1 MSADLQT
8 RFAQALRRELGIADA
23 QPGASV
29 VHIAAPSVSVM
40 PVIKATLP
48 ALDGPLEVLDIGRV
62 NGAFGFRMTVK
73 RDAGLI
79 TEVQATP
86 TEFVPLGAFE

>member
-1 MSADLQT
+1 MTHRNSVRNIL
-8 RFAQALRRELGIADA
+8 ALC
-23 QPGASV
+23 ASL
-29 VHIAAPSVSVM
+29 
-40 PVIKATLP
+40 TLP

>member
-1 MSADLQT
+1 M
-8 RFAQALRRELGIADA
+8 
-23 QPGASV
+23 
-29 VHIAAPSVSVM
+29 
-40 PVIKATLP
+40 ATLP